1 MSPASVHSVPVDS
14 SLLVN
19 VAYDASTLILQLTFH
34 SGARYRY
41 FDVPARVYTALLAAE
56 SKGAYFNR
64 CIRNIFRHALVRA
77 APAVAK

>member
-41 FDVPARVYTALLAAE
+41 FDVPASVYTALLAAE
-56 SKGAYFNR
+56 SKGAYFNQS
-64 CIRNIFRHALVRA
+64 IRGHFPFALV
-77 APAVAK
+77 P

>member
-56 SKGAYFNR
+56 SKGAYFNQS
-64 CIRNIFRHALVRA
+64 IRGHFAFALV
-77 APAVAK
+77 P